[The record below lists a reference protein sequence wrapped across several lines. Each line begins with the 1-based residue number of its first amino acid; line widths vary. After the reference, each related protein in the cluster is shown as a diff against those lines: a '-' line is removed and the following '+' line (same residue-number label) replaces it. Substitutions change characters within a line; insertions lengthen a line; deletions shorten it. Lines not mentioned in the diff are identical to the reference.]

1 MAKKGEHRIK
11 IGLVCSACKS
21 RNYITE
27 INKMESPDKIIFKK
41 FCNHCRKVIDHK
53 KTEKLK

>member
-1 MAKKGEHRIK
+1 
-11 IGLVCSACKS
+11 
-21 RNYITE
+21 E